1 MRSFRN
7 KRINFLNILGEM
19 IGKSSKNAERNS
31 AFHSAGDRIGASMS
45 DSLNQRS
52 EKIIK
57 FLLQTG
63 TATLEQILDV
73 AGSSAPSIR
82 RDLARLEGRGLIRR
96 THGGATL
103 VEPLLYEPFR
113 FDSSFLAREQRHAT
127 EKRRIG
133 LAAAELVLPNET
145 VGLTAG
151 TTTTHI
157 GRSLRHREKIQVVT
171 NAINIGMELCNQ
183 PGIRTYITGGVVPWA
198 WSFSLTG
205 NAALTFLDNVYMD
218 KVFLSVTGLDAERG
232 ATTLETDEAL
242 VYRKMLKQAKQ
253 VVITAD
259 SSKLGHVSPAFIC
272 PAGDIHI
279 LITDTGA
286 SVDAIAPFERQ
297 GIRVIRV

>member
-1 MRSFRN
+1 MADT
-7 KRINFLNILGEM
+7 LNRRCE
-19 IGKSSKNAERNS
+19 
-31 AFHSAGDRIGASMS
+31 
-45 DSLNQRS
+45 Q
-52 EKIIK
+52 IIK
-57 FLLQTG
+57 FLLRTG
-63 TATLEQILDV
+63 TATVEEILEV

-82 RDLARLEGRGLIRR
+82 RDLAKLENRGLIRR

-113 FDSSFLAREQRHAT
+113 YDSSFLAREQRFAE

-133 LAAAELVLPNET
+133 LAAAELIQPNET

-183 PGIRTYITGGVVPWA
+183 PGIRTYLTGGVVPWA

-232 ATTLETDEAL
+232 ATTLESDEAL

-253 VVITAD
+253 VIVVAD
-259 SSKLGHVSPAFIC
+259 ASKLGKVSPAFIC
-272 PAGDIHI
+272 QVSEMNI

-286 SVDAIAPFERQ
+286 PAEALAPFERL
-297 GIRVIRV
+297 GIRIIRA

>member
-1 MRSFRN
+1 MADA
-7 KRINFLNILGEM
+7 LNRRCEL
-19 IGKSSKNAERNS
+19 
-31 AFHSAGDRIGASMS
+31 
-45 DSLNQRS
+45 
-52 EKIIK
+52 IIK
-57 FLLQTG
+57 FLLRTG
-63 TATLEQILDV
+63 TATVEEILEV

-82 RDLARLEGRGLIRR
+82 RDLARLESRGLIRR

-113 FDSSFLAREQRHAT
+113 YDSSFLAREQRFAQ

-133 LAAAELVLPNET
+133 LAAAELIQANET

-183 PGIRTYITGGVVPWA
+183 PGIRTYLTGGAVPWA

-205 NAALTFLDNVYMD
+205 NAALTFLDDIYMD

-232 ATTLETDEAL
+232 ATTLEADEAL

-253 VVITAD
+253 VIVVAD
-259 SSKLGHVSPAFIC
+259 ASKLGKVSPAFIC
-272 PAGDIHI
+272 PASEISI
-279 LITDTGA
+279 LITDAGA
-286 SVDAIAPFERQ
+286 SAEALAPFERQ
-297 GIRVIRV
+297 GIRIIRA

>member
-1 MRSFRN
+1 MADA
-7 KRINFLNILGEM
+7 LNRRCEV
-19 IGKSSKNAERNS
+19 
-31 AFHSAGDRIGASMS
+31 
-45 DSLNQRS
+45 
-52 EKIIK
+52 IIK
-57 FLLQTG
+57 FLLRTG
-63 TATLEQILDV
+63 TATVEEILEV

-82 RDLARLEGRGLIRR
+82 RDLARLESRGLIRR

-113 FDSSFLAREQRHAT
+113 YDSSFLAREQRFAD

-133 LAAAELVLPNET
+133 LAAAELIQANET

-183 PGIRTYITGGVVPWA
+183 PGIRTYLTGGVVPWA

-205 NAALTFLDNVYMD
+205 NAALTFLDDVYMD

-232 ATTLETDEAL
+232 ATSLEADEAL

-253 VVITAD
+253 VIVAAD
-259 SSKLGHVSPAFIC
+259 ASKLGKVSPAFIC
-272 PAGDIHI
+272 PVSEINI
-279 LITDTGA
+279 LITDTSA
-286 SVDAIAPFERQ
+286 SAEALAPFERQ
-297 GIRVIRV
+297 GIRIIRA

>member
-1 MRSFRN
+1 
-7 KRINFLNILGEM
+7 
-19 IGKSSKNAERNS
+19 
-31 AFHSAGDRIGASMS
+31 MS
-45 DSLNQRS
+45 DSINSRS
-52 EKIIK
+52 ELIIK
-57 FLLQTG
+57 LLLLTG
-63 TATLEQILDV
+63 TASIEEILAV

-82 RDLARLEGRGLIRR
+82 RDLVRLENRGLIRR

-113 FDSSFLAREQRHAT
+113 YDSSFLAREQRFAG

-133 LAAAELVLPNET
+133 LAAAELILANET

-157 GRSLRHREKIQVVT
+157 GRSLRHRDKLQVVT

-183 PGIRTYITGGVVPWA
+183 PGIRTYLTGGVVPWA

-205 NAALTFLDNVYMD
+205 SAALNFLNDVYMD

-242 VYRKMLKQAKQ
+242 VYRKMLSQSKQII
-253 VVITAD
+253 VTAD
-259 SSKLGHVSPAFIC
+259 SSKIGKVSPAFIC
-272 PAGDIHI
+272 PANEFHI

-286 SVDAIAPFERQ
+286 SDEAVAPFEKQ
-297 GIRVIRV
+297 GIRVIRA

>member
-1 MRSFRN
+1 MAEE
-7 KRINFLNILGEM
+7 LN
-19 IGKSSKNAERNS
+19 R
-31 AFHSAGDRIGASMS
+31 
-45 DSLNQRS
+45 RS
-52 EKIIK
+52 EQIIK
-57 FLLQTG
+57 LLLRVG
-63 TATLEQILDV
+63 SATVEEILAV

-82 RDLARLEGRGLIRR
+82 RDLARLENRGLIRR

-113 FDSSFLAREQRHAT
+113 YDSSFLAREQRFAE

-133 LAAAELVLPNET
+133 LAAAELVQADET

-183 PGIRTYITGGVVPWA
+183 PGIRTFLTGGVVPWA

-205 NAALTFLDNVYMD
+205 NAALTFLDDMYMD
-218 KVFLSVTGLDAERG
+218 KVFLSVTGLDTERG
-232 ATTLETDEAL
+232 ATTLEADEAL
-242 VYRKMLKQAKQ
+242 VYRKMVKQSKQ
-253 VVITAD
+253 VIVAAD
-259 SSKLGHVSPAFIC
+259 SSKLGKVSPAFIC
-272 PAGDIHI
+272 PSSEIHI

-286 SVDAIAPFERQ
+286 TKESRVEFERQ
-297 GIRVIRV
+297 GTRILLV